1 MILRPHEILRAAR
14 GKQELSSLET
24 LILLESE
31 PSILPELSA
40 TADHISERMNGRA
53 VTYVRSR
60 TIHYTNLCRAK
71 CRVCSFY
78 KLRGQAGNF
87 YLDPEEIVT
96 QVRRSSGITQVSLS
110 GGLSPD
116 LNLKYHLRVIRL
128 LKQNFPDLKVHGYS
142 PTEILFL
149 SRRSRMHYR
158 EVLRQLK
165 NAGLDSIS
173 GNSAAILND
182 KIRKKIC
189 SDKLKTNDWIEI
201 IRAAHQLEIPTTAT
215 MLFGHIENEVYISEH
230 LDIIKRMQRE
240 TNYFTAFEL
249 IPFVPEGSQLGRDRS
264 LKMVP
269 IERIL
274 KVAAIA
280 RLSLGE
286 TFKNIQLDWI
296 KIGLENC
303 MQAIK
308 SGVNDLGSLYYD
320 DPEIRPK
327 ALSGKVAVTGPMLE
341 GVIERARKIPV
352 ERKPY
357 AIHKPRYTFAGNS
370 VSSEP
375 VYIRNF

>member
-1 MILRPHEILRAAR
+1 MNLRPHEILRAAR
-14 GKQELSSLET
+14 GRQDLSSLET
-24 LILLESE
+24 LILLESD

-40 TADHISERMNGRA
+40 SADQVSERMNGRA
-53 VTYVRSR
+53 ITYVRSR

-71 CRVCSFY
+71 CRVCSFF
-78 KLRGQAGNF
+78 KLRGQNGNF
-87 YLDPEEIVT
+87 FLEPEEIVT
-96 QVRRSSGITQVSLS
+96 QVRRSKGITQVTLT

-116 LNLKYHLRVIRL
+116 LNLKYHLRVLKL
-128 LKQNFPDLKVHGYS
+128 LKQDFPELKIHGYS

-165 NAGLDSIS
+165 SAGLDSMS
-173 GNSAAILND
+173 GHSAAILND

-201 IRAAHQLEIPTTAT
+201 IRAAHQLDIPTTAT

-240 TNYFTAFEL
+240 TGYFTAFEL
-249 IPFVPEGSQLGRDRS
+249 LPYVPEGSQLGRERN
-264 LKMVP
+264 LKMIP
-269 IERIL
+269 FDRIL
-274 KVAAIA
+274 KVAAIS
-280 RLSLGE
+280 RLALGD
-286 TFKNIQLDWI
+286 TFKNVQLDWI
-296 KIGLENC
+296 KIGLPNC
-303 MQAIK
+303 TQAIR

-320 DPEIRPK
+320 DPEIRPR
-327 ALSGKVAVTGPMLE
+327 ALSGKVATVPNALE
-341 GVIERARKIPV
+341 SIIVRAGKSPL

-357 AIHKPRYTFAGNS
+357 AIHKPKYTFAGAS
-370 VSSEP
+370 VASEP

>member
-1 MILRPHEILRAAR
+1 
-14 GKQELSSLET
+14 
-24 LILLESE
+24 
-31 PSILPELSA
+31 
-40 TADHISERMNGRA
+40 
-53 VTYVRSR
+53 
-60 TIHYTNLCRAK
+60 
-71 CRVCSFY
+71 
-78 KLRGQAGNF
+78 
-87 YLDPEEIVT
+87 
-96 QVRRSSGITQVSLS
+96 
-110 GGLSPD
+110 
-116 LNLKYHLRVIRL
+116 
-128 LKQNFPDLKVHGYS
+128 
-142 PTEILFL
+142 
-149 SRRSRMHYR
+149 
-158 EVLRQLK
+158 
-165 NAGLDSIS
+165 
-173 GNSAAILND
+173 LND

-249 IPFVPEGSQLGRDRS
+249 LPFIPDGSQLGRERN
-264 LKMVP
+264 LKMIP
-269 IERIL
+269 FERIL

-296 KIGLENC
+296 KIGLPNC
-303 MQAIK
+303 TQAIR

-327 ALSGKVAVTGPMLE
+327 ALSGKLAATPPILE
-341 GVIERARKIPV
+341 SLIERAGKTPV

-357 AIHKPRYTFAGNS
+357 EIHKPKYTFSVNS